1 MMIFGWLLI
10 GLGIYYFMNN
20 GKLEKVRCNNSKRPE
35 DVLKERYV
43 NGEIDEATYNKMKM
57 TIDR

>member
-1 MMIFGWLLI
+1 
-10 GLGIYYFMNN
+10 MNN

>member
-43 NGEIDEATYNKMKM
+43 NGEID
-57 TIDR
+57 

>member
-10 GLGIYYFMNN
+10 GFGIYYFMNN
-20 GKLEKVRCNNSKRPE
+20 GKLEKVKCNNSKMPE
-35 DVLKERYV
+35 DVLKERFV

-57 TIDR
+57 TINR